1 MTAHLARYRG
11 ALLLAALLAS
21 SPAPA
26 HHSLTLHY
34 DSTRPMQ
41 LTGKVVSWKL
51 QNPHVEVVL
60 EVRNSRGAVETW
72 LVETIPA
79 TRAASVT
86 PALTDTTLKPGDIV
100 KFNGWPA
107 KDGSRRLSGNSMTL
121 PSGQEVLLRPGYAG
135 GAPN

>member
-1 MTAHLARYRG
+1 MTASSTKFGR
-11 ALLLAALLAS
+11 ALLLAVLLCGA
-21 SPAPA
+21 PAHA

-41 LTGKVVSWKL
+41 LSGKVISYKL
-51 QNPHVEVVL
+51 QNPHVEVVI
-60 EVRNSRGAVETW
+60 EVRRPDGAAETW
-72 LVETIPA
+72 LVETVPA
-79 TRAASVT
+79 TRAASIT
-86 PALTDTTLKPGDIV
+86 PPLTDTTLKPGDLV

-135 GAPN
+135 SSPN